1 MGLGEQTVKR
11 AVRNA
16 LSESSNAAEIK
27 ILIIDANGNI
37 ISDLPLSALTR
48 MRVYE
53 QTFEDGTSDLT
64 ANNATQTVQSTTV
77 YAGTYSLQVTIPAG
91 QTGYVETPMR
101 PVSPGQQVT
110 FSFAHLEDA
119 NITDVKLVVIWY
131 RANGVELSTEV
142 FTLTPNTTNWQL
154 EGRTVTAPQNAAYM
168 ALRMQATA
176 SATADGNVFLDD
188 ITIDLVGQIYRTTGD
203 GKIMVADEDLLN
215 ELVKKLNTADLNIDP
230 TTKDLG
236 IIINSDN
243 SGILKSSDLD
253 IDATTKDLGI
263 KIDADNVGLAKET
276 TLSSVDT
283 RLSNLEL
290 KLSQALLTESALSY
304 DNSAGTT
311 TANYTVFA
319 TDVSINFNGKIV
331 IQIIIDQTTTAQLK
345 VTPAGQTTAYTGY
358 INEGN
363 NLQANSWYEF
373 EFEVNNGDAI
383 NVVIQ
388 VPAGAVLSGYLRIFK
403 RER

>member
-11 AVRNA
+11 AIRNA

-27 ILIIDANGNI
+27 ILLIDSNGNV

-48 MRVYE
+48 TRVYE

-77 YAGTYSLQVTIPAG
+77 YAGTYSLQVTILAG

-110 FSFAHLEDA
+110 FSLAHLEDA
-119 NITDVKLVVIWY
+119 NITDVKLIVVWY
-131 RANGVELSTEV
+131 RANGNELGTEE
-142 FTLTPNTTNWQL
+142 FTLTPNTTTWQL

-168 ALRMQATA
+168 ALRMQATS
-176 SATADGNVFLDD
+176 SATADGNVYLDD

-203 GKIMVADEDLLN
+203 GKIMVYDEQLAQSLL
-215 ELVKKLNTADLNIDP
+215 A
-230 TTKDLG
+230 
-236 IIINSDN
+236 
-243 SGILKSSDLD
+243 
-253 IDATTKDLGI
+253 
-263 KIDADNVGLAKET
+263 ET
-276 TLSSVDT
+276 S
-283 RLSNLEL
+283 
-290 KLSQALLTESALSY
+290 LSY

-311 TANYTVFA
+311 TANYTVFT
-319 TDVSINFNGKIV
+319 TDLSIDFNGKV
-331 IQIIIDQTTTAQLK
+331 VLQIIMDQTTTAQLK

-363 NLQANSWYEF
+363 NLQSNSWYEF
-373 EFEVNNGDAI
+373 EFEVNNGDTL